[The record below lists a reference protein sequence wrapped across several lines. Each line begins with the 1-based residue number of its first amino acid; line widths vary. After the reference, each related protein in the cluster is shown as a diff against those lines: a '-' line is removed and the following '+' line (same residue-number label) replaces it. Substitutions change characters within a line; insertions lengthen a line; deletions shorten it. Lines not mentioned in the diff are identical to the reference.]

1 VLPELSPEDAASYLQ
16 LEAEKGFPCDPE
28 QLQIARSVQKTAGG
42 SYVTQLAVR
51 KEQLERLAAV
61 LRAAGLKPLSFSLG
75 FGVLPGVVP
84 AAGRPGRI
92 TVALDARGA
101 ALLLAAGGG
110 IAALRTSEAT
120 IESEAGERL
129 VNHGAV
135 VRELRITYE
144 QVPADLRKELR
155 QVRLCGD
162 EVMVRQLGEN
172 LAGWTA
178 AAGLELERDGTP
190 EGRLAD
196 EMAAQLAARWLEH
209 GAQELEFLP
218 PRPGRW
224 AVLMARYNAR
234 RVATAGFAVGAAALL
249 TVAAFGWLE
258 YRRWSLRAEW
268 QKMEAQVTAL
278 ETTQARLREFTPYY
292 DTTCQCLNILR
303 LVTEAFP
310 ETGTVTAKTFEI
322 RGAATVNVTGTTR
335 DTKALLL
342 TQDKLRKMPE
352 VDGLKLEQIRGK
364 TPAQFT
370 LSFRWT
376 GATEK

>member
-1 VLPELSPEDAASYLQ
+1 
-16 LEAEKGFPCDPE
+16 
-28 QLQIARSVQKTAGG
+28 
-42 SYVTQLAVR
+42 
-51 KEQLERLAAV
+51 
-61 LRAAGLKPLSFSLG
+61 
-75 FGVLPGVVP
+75 
-84 AAGRPGRI
+84 
-92 TVALDARGA
+92 
-101 ALLLAAGGG
+101 LLAAGGG